1 MRTIL
6 ILAVLSA
13 FGVGSR
19 GPGAAQSAG
28 EQTYKPGNG
37 VTNPVVIKDVKPV
50 YTEGAMRRRV
60 QGLVGFSCVV
70 RADGK
75 VGECTVTR
83 SLDAELDQQALKAMN
98 EWQFKPGTKDGKPV
112 AVEIAVEMAFK
123 LRGGPP
129 VYRPGDG
136 VSSPVVVTEV
146 KADYPADAM
155 QAGVSGTVVMEGI
168 VQLDGSIDTI
178 RVIKSIDERLDR
190 EAVKALGQWRF
201 KPGQKDG
208 EDVRVQI
215 SIEMSFKQEIRR

>member
-6 ILAVLSA
+6 ILAVLST
-13 FGVGSR
+13 FGGGSR
-19 GPGAAQSAG
+19 SPGVAQSAG

-37 VTNPVVIKDVKPV
+37 VTSPVVVKEVKPV

-70 RADGK
+70 MADWK

-83 SLDAELDQQALKAMN
+83 SLDTELDQQAFKALK
-98 EWQFKPGTKDGKPV
+98 EWQFKPATKDGKPV
-112 AVEIAVEMAFK
+112 AVEVGIEMSFT
-123 LRGGPP
+123 LRYGPP
-129 VYRPGDG
+129 VYRQGAG
-136 VSSPVVVTEV
+136 VSSPVVITEV

-178 RVIKSIDERLDR
+178 RVTKGIDERLDR

-215 SIEMSFKQEIRR
+215 SIEMSFSLR